1 MKYVEGLLKKNLK
14 KWSGKK
20 WYHQRFDGAP
30 YLIHTIAEAEIT
42 VDIKKKKGTHNA
54 VHYCFF
60 NDGKADWYI
69 EIEDMKRVYSAVLK
83 AGKKN
88 YQLGRTMISAWQPQ
102 QDSFYKKC
110 LEIDKVNL
118 KILKNQELI
127 KLHDEFLEIILHKN
141 SCSSIIDGFALGTDE
156 IVAEMIQ
163 KIYDV
168 NPINKKL
175 RFAEVFSILT
185 APVHL
190 SFINEAE
197 IELLQIAKAV
207 KRGENK
213 NKLLKEYQKK
223 YFWIR
228 NNYIDANILTFNHFA
243 NELKK
248 ILSQKTN
255 IDKKINNI
263 KNTPTRSRLLK
274 DKLIVE
280 LKISKEL
287 KFLLKTSED
296 FTYWQDER
304 KRGTFWI
311 AHYTYLILKEICR
324 RTGITPEE
332 IKYLSPREVSEIFK
346 NKVNR
351 KLLQQRIKACVFYWD
366 LNGHE
371 AVVGKDYKNVM
382 HEILGNKKLSD
393 VDDFRGL
400 TACMGKARGQVRIVH
415 SAREVNKVE
424 QGDILVAVMT
434 RPDYV
439 PAMKKA
445 AAIITDEGGLT
456 CHAAIISRELNI
468 PCIIGTKIATK
479 VLKDGM
485 EVEVNANHSWVKII
499 KKI

>member
-1 MKYVEGLLKKNLK
+1 MEYVKGLLKKNLK

-30 YLIHTIAEAEIT
+30 YLIHTIAEAEILT
-42 VDIKKKKGTHNA
+42 DKNKKNDAHNA

-60 NDGKADWYI
+60 EDGKADWYI
-69 EIEDMKRVYSAVLK
+69 EIEDMKRVYSAVLL
-83 AGKKN
+83 AGKKD
-88 YQLGRTMISAWQPQ
+88 YRLGQTLISAWQPQ
-102 QDSFYKKC
+102 QDIFYKKC
-110 LEIDKVNL
+110 LEIDRVNL
-118 KILKNQELI
+118 KKLTNQELI

-163 KIYDV
+163 KIYES
-168 NPINKKL
+168 NSINKKL
-175 RFAEVFSILT
+175 RLAEVFSILT

-190 SFINEAE
+190 SFINQAE
-197 IELLQIAKAV
+197 IELLKIAKAV
-207 KRGENK
+207 RQGADKD
-213 NKLLKEYQKK
+213 KLLASYQKK

-228 NNYIDANILTFNHFA
+228 NNYIDANVLTVNHFA
-243 NELKK
+243 KELNK
-248 ILSQKTN
+248 ILSLK
-255 IDKKINNI
+255 IDINKEIKSI
-263 KNTPTRSRLLK
+263 KNTPTKSRLAK
-274 DKLIVE
+274 SKLIKK
-280 LKISKEL
+280 LKLSKEL

-311 AHYTYLILKEICR
+311 AHYTYLILKEICHR
-324 RTGITPEE
+324 RGITLEE
-332 IKYLSPREVSEIFK
+332 IKYLSPREVSLIFK
-346 NKVNR
+346 NKINR

-371 AVVGKDYKNVM
+371 AVVGTDYKKVM
-382 HEILGNKKLSD
+382 SEILGNQKLSA

-400 TACMGKARGQVRIVH
+400 TASMGKARGRVKILH
-415 SAREVNKVE
+415 SAKEVNKVE

-439 PAMKKA
+439 PAMKRA
-445 AAIITDEGGLT
+445 AAIITDEGGVT
-456 CHAAIISRELNI
+456 CHAAIISRELGI

-499 KKI
+499 K